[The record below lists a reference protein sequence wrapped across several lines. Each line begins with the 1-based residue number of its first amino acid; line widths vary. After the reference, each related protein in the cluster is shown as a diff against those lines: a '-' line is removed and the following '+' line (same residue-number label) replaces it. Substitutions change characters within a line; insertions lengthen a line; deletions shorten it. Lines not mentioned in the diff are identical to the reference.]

1 MESEADPRLVALGD
15 AVRELRES
23 AGESQVAAA
32 AALGMDRGFLRGIES
47 GRRNF
52 SIERLF
58 VVADHY
64 RVHPRELFK
73 HVT

>member
-1 MESEADPRLVALGD
+1 MVSASDPRLVALGE
-15 AVRELRES
+15 AVRQLRES

-47 GRRNF
+47 GQRNF

-58 VVADHY
+58 VIADHY
-64 RVHPRELFK
+64 RVHPRALFD
-73 HVT
+73 HIG